1 MTPEPTGRPT
11 WQTAHDPLARPRASM
26 DATEA
31 EHAHGSSDRRVNAH
45 LGSQIWLERDLT
57 REQVGELVDRAADVG
72 FGQLRVFLM
81 WPWIQSESP
90 DRWDFELFD
99 AVFDAAAEHG
109 IAIKA
114 TLTANSGPWWLGT
127 GSVLHSQTMTL
138 DPSFRPRMEA
148 YIAACV
154 KRYANHPALGQWIL
168 WNEPMNPPENP
179 WGDTFVTAEARDLWP
194 HVLREKYQDIA
205 GLNTRWR
212 TGYASFD
219 EVPMANDVM
228 HPAHRNNTWR
238 SFGPILSDYELRSRI
253 IENELGWI
261 ADKVRENDPS
271 TPLCANPCQSLYNHA
286 EAGYNLQNI
295 GKVVDVLGA
304 TFHAPWSFGFAKRD
318 THSALII
325 AGLSLLQN
333 VPGAQGAEV
342 TEAQTGNT
350 HYAGHTPLGV
360 TPSQIAAT
368 YLAPVLAGAQSVTG
382 WCFNTRAQDFEAG
395 EWGLLDDDNRIGL
408 RARAVTRVAR
418 ALDRLEDAVGPWAP
432 APYSALVLTSEQ
444 SQAVEYAFFQAGDSS
459 FNRGADAAPQ
469 SAALLTAELLR
480 DGVQA
485 GMMPIS
491 GLSTDVSAD
500 VVVASH
506 LAAWSDEQSAQLLSL
521 AERGATVVVDGI
533 SGEFDLDARL
543 HRPWPGGMADVVGA
557 RSRGL
562 ETAHDGS
569 ARYPAQLFGQ
579 LVSTFAGVRDDF
591 EINDPAWRP
600 LAEPSF
606 GDGSPVAWERPWG
619 DGRITFVAA
628 SLAKTILDPEAGV
641 AIVNAVLRQVTDR
654 IPRPCRPLTQHA
666 FVLTIRSETAG
677 DAWGVF
683 APEVVDRGGSEV
695 RLQLAPGEYVDLWTG
710 DRHSVGTQGTLS
722 LPALDGIALIV
733 PLD

>member
-1 MTPEPTGRPT
+1 
-11 WQTAHDPLARPRASM
+11 M

-99 AVFDAAAEHG
+99 AVFDGAAEHG

-228 HPAHRNNTWR
+228 HPAHHNNTWR

-304 TFHAPWSFGFAKRD
+304 TFHAPWSFGFAKRR
-318 THSALII
+318 HPLGPHHRRPESAAER
-325 AGLSLLQN
+325 AGSAGRGSHRSADREHALRRSYAARCHTVADRRDLPGSRSRRRAIGHGLVLQH
-333 VPGAQGAEV
+333 QGA
-342 TEAQTGNT
+342 
-350 HYAGHTPLGV
+350 
-360 TPSQIAAT
+360 
-368 YLAPVLAGAQSVTG
+368 
-382 WCFNTRAQDFEAG
+382 R
-395 EWGLLDDDNRIGL
+395 L
-408 RARAVTRVAR
+408 R
-418 ALDRLEDAVGPWAP
+418 
-432 APYSALVLTSEQ
+432 
-444 SQAVEYAFFQAGDSS
+444 
-459 FNRGADAAPQ
+459 
-469 SAALLTAELLR
+469 
-480 DGVQA
+480 
-485 GMMPIS
+485 S
-491 GLSTDVSAD
+491 G
-500 VVVASH
+500 
-506 LAAWSDEQSAQLLSL
+506 
-521 AERGATVVVDGI
+521 
-533 SGEFDLDARL
+533 
-543 HRPWPGGMADVVGA
+543 
-557 RSRGL
+557 
-562 ETAHDGS
+562 
-569 ARYPAQLFGQ
+569 
-579 LVSTFAGVRDDF
+579 
-591 EINDPAWRP
+591 
-600 LAEPSF
+600 
-606 GDGSPVAWERPWG
+606 
-619 DGRITFVAA
+619 
-628 SLAKTILDPEAGV
+628 
-641 AIVNAVLRQVTDR
+641 
-654 IPRPCRPLTQHA
+654 
-666 FVLTIRSETAG
+666 
-677 DAWGVF
+677 
-683 APEVVDRGGSEV
+683 
-695 RLQLAPGEYVDLWTG
+695 
-710 DRHSVGTQGTLS
+710 
-722 LPALDGIALIV
+722 
-733 PLD
+733 